1 MKPNLERSLILSEN
15 ILSVIIDIV
24 LFLLYR
30 NNQLKLIGIILF
42 IEHNSVAITQIVNV
56 EMHVF
61 IYKWC

>member
-42 IEHNSVAITQIVNV
+42 IEHNSVQ
-56 EMHVF
+56 
-61 IYKWC
+61 